1 MYNIFGEDN
10 KKIMLN
16 RDKLKVIVKNL
27 ELLVDGLKAE
37 IYSDETAYKYEQ
49 IASHIGDL
57 DDYDEV
63 FEDDDD

>member
-1 MYNIFGEDN
+1 
-10 KKIMLN
+10 MLN

-27 ELLVDGLKAE
+27 ELLVGGLKAE

-49 IASHIGDL
+49 ISSSIGDL
-57 DDYDEV
+57 DDYDEI